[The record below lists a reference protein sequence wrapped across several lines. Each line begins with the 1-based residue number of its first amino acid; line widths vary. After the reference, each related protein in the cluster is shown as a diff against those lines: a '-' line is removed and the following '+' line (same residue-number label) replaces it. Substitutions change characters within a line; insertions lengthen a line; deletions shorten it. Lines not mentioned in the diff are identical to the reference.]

1 MPNKGKAKGKKE
13 NRFKS
18 TSGKEA
24 TRDALA
30 PRRPAASMK
39 KQSRKK
45 TERHPDASALSM
57 EPNFIAAQD
66 EEPDFPRGGASLLTR
81 EEEAEARAEA
91 DEEFMRELKTGN
103 KNKQGKKKRDKGRVP
118 GSLSEPEDMWGSLFG
133 EGIGGKLPRF
143 ANRVTLKNVSPNMKL
158 WGVVSEVNT
167 KDLVISLPGG
177 LRGFVRAE
185 EVLDIIP
192 DDKLKDSENS
202 FLFSVFHV
210 GQLVPCIVL
219 QTDED
224 KRGGKV
230 HKRIWLSLRL
240 SCLQKSLSLDSLQ
253 VGMVLT
259 AQVKSIEDHGCILHF
274 GFSSVSGFL
283 PQNSEGF
290 RMFKT
295 GQLLQGV
302 VKSIDKTRGAVILDS
317 EPELVTNSILQDLKG
332 LSIDQ
337 LVPGMMV
344 NAQVH
349 ATLENG
355 VMLSFLTYFKGTVD
369 IFHLQNSFPSA
380 SWKDEYPQHKKVN
393 ARILFIDPSTRA
405 IGLTLNRHLILN
417 RAPPPYVKTGDIY
430 DTAKIIRV
438 DMGIGLLLEIPST
451 PASSPAYVSIFEA
464 ADEVQKL
471 DKRFKEG
478 GHVRVRILGTRNVEG
493 MAMGTLKAGAFE
505 GSVFTH
511 SDVKP
516 GMLVTAKVIA
526 VDSFGAIVQFSSG
539 VKALCPLPH
548 MSEFEIVKPSKKFQV
563 GAELIFRVLGCKSKR
578 ITVTHKKTLVKS
590 KLPVIA
596 SYADA
601 SEGLI
606 THGWI
611 TNIENHG
618 CFVRFYNGVQGF
630 AHRLL
635 GLEPGV
641 EANAVYHIGQV
652 MKCRIVSSSHV
663 LRRISISFVLSPKRV
678 AHDVSIKLGSIVSGV
693 VERLTPGAVII
704 NVKAD
709 GYVKGKLYDE
719 HLSDHQWHASLM
731 KSLLKP
737 GYEFDE
743 LLVLDNGDS
752 SNLILSAKYSLINCS
767 QELPSELANVH
778 PDSVIH
784 GYICNVIKNGC
795 FVRFLGR
802 LTGFCSQNKVS
813 DEHISDPSDAFYVGQ
828 SVRSYVINVNNETER
843 IALSLKQSSC
853 FSRDPTFL
861 HSYFLM
867 EKKIAKLQIQ
877 KSINSGLM
885 EADKFSVGSFVE
897 GEVQDLKD
905 YGVVLGFKDHDAVGF
920 VSQYQL
926 GGRMVEKGSRVKAL
940 VLDISLSDNLVDL
953 SLKEGFLSKKRRRE
967 SFMDLQLHQT
977 VEGIV
982 EIVKEN
988 YMVLSIPACNY
999 AIGFASIIDYNTQKL
1014 PCSNFVNGQSV
1025 SATVAAL
1032 PGPSTLGRLLL
1043 LLKSMSAVSELS
1055 SKRAQEGSSYSVG
1068 SLVDAEITE
1077 IKPLEVHLNL
1087 GGSCRGR
1094 IHVTE
1099 VFDDKVSMEN
1109 PFSSLR
1115 VGQILRARIVAKNQ
1129 HSIKS
1134 RKGGRWELSLR
1145 PSLLAELEEPHDSPT
1160 VEESKFSVGEIVMGY
1175 VVKVESEW
1183 LRLTVSRQFM
1193 AKMFILD
1200 TSSEPNEL
1208 MEFENRYHVGQPVSG
1223 RVLSISEPKKLL
1235 WVTSLRSSDSNSGS
1249 AVSLDNPKES
1259 VSGDSGTEHMHEGD
1273 IVGGRIKKI
1282 LPGVGGIFVQIG
1294 PHLCGRVHFTEL
1306 TDQWISDPLSGY
1318 TEGQFVKCKV
1328 LEISRL
1334 MSVHVDLSLRPSL
1347 LSPGSPLSVEG
1358 QDSLDSAYKRFADTK
1373 ELQPNMPVQGYI
1385 KGVTPKGCFVT
1396 LSRKIDARIL
1406 ISNLSDGYV
1415 EKPEVEF
1422 HVGKLINGKVL
1433 SVDVSSKRVDLTL
1446 KSEAGTGPSKC
1457 SLSDFKGLHVGDVIS
1472 GKIKRIEP
1480 YGLFITIAN
1489 SNMVG
1494 LCHISELPDTNSEDI
1509 RTKYMVGDSASAK
1522 ILKVDIERRRLSL
1535 GMKNIDSEDD
1545 NSAPTVSQIDEKET
1559 GSSDNGLVIM
1569 QQNSSLT
1576 STDDIY
1582 GELSTA
1588 ACPNLEQ
1595 VKTRAYVPPLEVV
1608 FDDDNDDSDVDN
1620 GLRGSQEAV
1629 SDQSLASKKSS
1640 RQLKRR
1646 EREER
1651 EAEISASEQRR
1662 LQQDVPRTED
1672 EFERLVRS
1680 SPNSSFLWIKYMAF
1694 MLSLADVEKARS
1706 IAERALKT
1714 INIRDEDE
1722 KLNIWVAYFNLENEY
1737 GNPPED
1743 AVKKMFKRA
1752 LQYCDP
1758 KKLHLALLGMY
1769 ERTDQHKLADE
1780 LLEKMVK
1787 KFKNS
1792 CKVWLHRLQSFLRQQ
1807 KEGVQSVVNRALL
1820 SLPRKKHIKF
1830 ISQAAIQEF
1839 KFGEPDRGRSML
1851 EGVLREYPKRT
1862 DLWSIYLDQEI
1873 RLGDVDVT
1881 RALFERA
1888 TCLSLPPKKMKFLFK
1903 KYLQFEKSLGGG
1915 GGERVEYVK
1924 NKALEYVESSQA

>member
-30 PRRPAASMK
+30 LRRPAASMK

-66 EEPDFPRGGASLLTR
+66 EEPDFPR
-81 EEEAEARAEA
+81 EQAR
-91 DEEFMRELKTGN
+91 
-103 KNKQGKKKRDKGRVP
+103 KKKRDKGRVP

-224 KRGGKV
+224 KREGKV

-417 RAPPPYVKTGDIY
+417 HIY

-464 ADEVQKL
+464 ADEIQKL

-548 MSEFEIVKPSKKFQV
+548 MSEFEIVKPSKKFQI

-652 MKCRIVSSSHV
+652 MNVGLSVHRMFQGGSV
-663 LRRISISFVLSPKRV
+663 LASCFLRKGHFLLKMV

-719 HLSDHQWHASLM
+719 HLSDHQGHASLM

-867 EKKIAKLQIQ
+867 EKK
-877 KSINSGLM
+877 
-885 EADKFSVGSFVE
+885 
-897 GEVQDLKD
+897 VQDLKD

-953 SLKEGFLSKKRRRE
+953 SLKEGFLSKVDEQGSVPLPSKKKRRRE

-977 VEGIV
+977 VDGIV

-988 YMVLSIPACNY
+988 YMVLSIPACNH

-1055 SKRAQEGSSYSVG
+1055 SKRAKK
-1068 SLVDAEITE
+1068 ITE

-1099 VFDDKVSMEN
+1099 VFDDKVSMEI

-1134 RKGGRWELSLR
+1134 RKGGRWSC
-1145 PSLLAELEEPHDSPT
+1145 LLDRLCLQLEEPHDSPT
-1160 VEESKFSVGEIVMGY
+1160 VEESNFQLR
-1175 VVKVESEW
+1175 VV
-1183 LRLTVSRQFM
+1183 TANISRQFM

-1235 WVTSLRSSDSNSGS
+1235 WVTSLRSSDSTSGS

-1273 IVGGRIKKI
+1273 I
-1282 LPGVGGIFVQIG
+1282 IG

-1347 LSPGSPLSVEG
+1347 LSPDHL
-1358 QDSLDSAYKRFADTK
+1358 SLDSAYKRFADTK

-1559 GSSDNGLVIM
+1559 GLSDNGLVIM

-1915 GGERVEYVK
+1915 GERVEYVK